1 MRKLMALLLAL
12 VLLLAA
18 YPALGASVEGET
30 EMCIRDR
37 RQSERDG
44 AALFQAGK

>member
-30 EMCIRDR
+30 VTGEG
-37 RQSERDG
+37 EEG
-44 AALFQAGK
+44 LFTR